1 MPIIVVSAMNPIPL
15 IFNEHLISMTV
26 LGGKESVPNIKMNV
40 SAIIINKGW
49 SSYRS
54 KMIENLMRCGFAEII
69 SIEADSENYSIED
82 FSRKFP
88 FVKVIIP
95 QEDVTDGDLINIGVG
110 EASSEYVL
118 VLRDSLDFSGEI
130 LTPTLASKLTENSVF
145 CVTPR
150 LLGKNNFSFPVL
162 FSPSIKKAAL
172 NVISTSVVSD
182 GSANLFPFDYVALY
196 NRKKFMDLGGFDYTI
211 RSEYWQNL
219 DFAFRSW
226 LWGEQIV
233 FSTAFSLSYSTE
245 VPVLET
251 GANQYSN
258 RFYLKNL
265 VPRFFAD
272 HGAIPRSSFFAFWGS
287 SSCGFFEARSRFN
300 EAREWVVENK
310 YRFKRDAL
318 DLVENWGNK

>member
-1 MPIIVVSAMNPIPL
+1 
-15 IFNEHLISMTV
+15 MTV

-40 SAIIINKGW
+40 AAILINTGW

-54 KMIENLMRCGFAEII
+54 KMIENLMRCGFSEII

-95 QEDVTDGDLINIGVG
+95 QEEASNGDLINIGVG
-110 EASSEYVL
+110 ESSSEYVL
-118 VLRDSLDFSGEI
+118 VLRDSVDFSTDI
-130 LTPTLASKLTENSVF
+130 LTPTLAAKLTESGSF

-162 FSPSIKKAAL
+162 FSPSIRRAAL
-172 NVISTSVVSD
+172 NVVSTSVVSD
-182 GSANLFPFDYVALY
+182 GSPNLFPFDQIALY
-196 NRKKFMDLGGFDYTI
+196 NRKKFINLGGFDYTI
-211 RSEYWQNL
+211 LSDYWQNL
-219 DFAFRSW
+219 DFAFRAW
-226 LWGEQIV
+226 LWGEKIT
-233 FSTAFSLSYSTE
+233 FSTAFSLSYCTE

-251 GANQYSN
+251 AASQFSN

-265 VPRFFAD
+265 VPRFYAD
-272 HGAIPRSSFFAFWGS
+272 HGSIPKSSFFAFWGS
-287 SSCGFFEARSRFN
+287 SSCGFFEALARFK
-300 EAREWVVENK
+300 EAREWVEQNK

>member
-1 MPIIVVSAMNPIPL
+1 MNPIPL
-15 IFNEHLISMTV
+15 IFNEHFISMTV
-26 LGGKESVPNIKMNV
+26 LGGKESVPNVKMNI

-49 SSYRS
+49 SSFRS

-88 FVKVIIP
+88 FVKIIIP
-95 QEDVTDGDLINIGVG
+95 QENTTEGDLINIGVG
-110 EASSEYVL
+110 ESSSEYVL
-118 VLRDSLDFSGEI
+118 VIRDSIDFSKDI
-130 LTPTLASKLTENSVF
+130 LTPTLASKLTESGTF
-145 CVTPR
+145 CITPR
-150 LLGKNNFSFPVL
+150 LLGKDNFSFPVL
-162 FSPSIKKAAL
+162 FSPSIRRAAL

-182 GSANLFPFDYVALY
+182 GSPNLFPFDYIGLY
-196 NRKKFMDLGGFDYTI
+196 NRKKFIDLGGYDYTI
-211 RSEYWQNL
+211 LSDYWQNL

-226 LWGEQIV
+226 LWGEKIT
-233 FSTAFSLSYSTE
+233 FSTAFSLSYCTE

-251 GANQYSN
+251 GASQFSN

-265 VPRFFAD
+265 VPRFYQD
-272 HGAIPRSSFFAFWGS
+272 HGAIPKSSFFAFWGS
-287 SSCGFFEARSRFN
+287 SSCGFFEARTRFQ
-300 EAREWVVENK
+300 EAREWVRENK